1 MASAGDKRVAGAGK
15 AGASS
20 LRSRRTQRPDVRRRG
35 RPHPRREVEVV
46 RAQLVV
52 AEGDIP
58 VTVHVEIHE
67 GRLLVEAAEQ
77 QLHRRCS
84 ARLAQRVVRQLHAV
98 TAGRCPATGAR
109 HQELLRQRAAQK
121 TVRHAAVVER
131 PEPN

>member
-67 GRLLVEAAEQ
+67 GRLIVEAAEQ
-77 QLHRRCS
+77 SLLRPSRAAS
-84 ARLAQRVVRQLHAV
+84 VRQLHAV

-121 TVRHAAVVER
+121 AVRHAAVVER